1 MGDDKF
7 LNQDPDSVLVAKT
20 RLRQD
25 LGQRMRGLSPEYRA
39 SASARLCVRLG
50 QQTAWQTARN
60 VLLFVPLASE
70 PDISPLFSAALNSGK
85 LLCLPWF
92 DAEKRE
98 YEVRQIE
105 DPLTDLAPGYHRIPE
120 PLDSCPLFPRIRLDF
135 VLVPGVG
142 FDESGHRLGRGKGY
156 YDRLLIPVRGLKCG
170 VAFEEQLVDRV
181 PIEPHDLNLD
191 CILTPVRWIFAGG
204 APVR

>member
-1 MGDDKF
+1 MGDDFSKH
-7 LNQDPDSVLVAKT
+7 QDLDSVLAAKT
-20 RLRQD
+20 RLRRSIR
-25 LGQRMRGLSPEYRA
+25 QRMRALSPEFRA
-39 SASARLCVRLG
+39 SVSARLCERLR
-50 QQTAWQTARN
+50 QQIAWQTARS
-60 VLLFVPLASE
+60 VLLFVPLPSE
-70 PDISPLFSAALNSGK
+70 PNILPLFSLALNSGK

-92 DAEKRE
+92 DAEKGE
-98 YEVRQIE
+98 YDVRQIE
-105 DPLTDLAPGYHRIPE
+105 DPLADLAPGCHGIPE
-120 PLDSCPLFPRIRLDF
+120 PLSSRPLFPRIRLDF

-181 PIEPHDLNLD
+181 PTEPHDLKLD

-204 APVR
+204 GPVR